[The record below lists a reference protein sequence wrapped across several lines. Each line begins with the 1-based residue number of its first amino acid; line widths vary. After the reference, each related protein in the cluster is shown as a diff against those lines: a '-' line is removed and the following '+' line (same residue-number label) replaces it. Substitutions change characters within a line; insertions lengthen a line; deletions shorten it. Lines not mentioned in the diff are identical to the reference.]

1 MSEVTTIP
9 EVAVSEPF
17 QSTEVLAVSTAHGV
31 HDTYSAFL
39 PVLLPV
45 LIEKFTLTNTTAGL
59 LSVVLQLP
67 SLLQPFIGYLADR
80 ANLRLLIILT
90 PAITGAAMSSLG
102 IAPNYAFLVFLLA
115 VTGLSSASLHAI
127 GPVVV
132 SALSGERLG
141 KGMSFWMVGGELGRS
156 LGPLIAVT
164 ALTYLAFEGM
174 PWLMLGGILISFF
187 LNQKLNSIST
197 QSKLEVESFQLN
209 NSLKKVGKVMLPLTA
224 ILFTRSMM
232 VASLTIYLPTFLAS
246 EGASLWMAGISLT
259 VLQASG
265 VVGALFAGVL
275 SDKFGRRKMLS
286 VSYLAAPIFMVLFL
300 LLQANA
306 FIKIPLL
313 VLIGFFA
320 ISVTPVIMAI
330 VLESFPDDRSFANGV
345 YMAISF
351 ILSAF
356 ATLSVGAISDWL
368 NLRSTFLISAGLV
381 FLGLPFIQLLPNPIR
396 GK

>member
-1 MSEVTTIP
+1 
-9 EVAVSEPF
+9 
-17 QSTEVLAVSTAHGV
+17 
-31 HDTYSAFL
+31 
-39 PVLLPV
+39 
-45 LIEKFTLTNTTAGL
+45 
-59 LSVVLQLP
+59 
-67 SLLQPFIGYLADR
+67 
-80 ANLRLLIILT
+80 
-90 PAITGAAMSSLG
+90 
-102 IAPNYAFLVFLLA
+102 
-115 VTGLSSASLHAI
+115 
-127 GPVVV
+127 
-132 SALSGERLG
+132 
-141 KGMSFWMVGGELGRS
+141 
-156 LGPLIAVT
+156 
-164 ALTYLAFEGM
+164 
-174 PWLMLGGILISFF
+174 
-187 LNQKLNSIST
+187 
-197 QSKLEVESFQLN
+197 
-209 NSLKKVGKVMLPLTA
+209 
-224 ILFTRSMM
+224 
-232 VASLTIYLPTFLAS
+232 
-246 EGASLWMAGISLT
+246 MAGISLT